1 MKRFIQEALE
11 HREDTK
17 IVSDLKLVYD
27 TLFHKD
33 EVYIMI
39 LAINILLHPAIMN
52 RRAILIFIFESRV
65 V

>member
-1 MKRFIQEALE
+1 MSRFIQEALE

-17 IVSDLKLVYD
+17 IISDLKFLYD
-27 TLFHKD
+27 TLFCKD
-33 EVYIMI
+33 EWG

-52 RRAILIFIFESRV
+52 RRAFLIFIFESRV